1 MTGQEDMILFAFS
14 KFKYVYCCYFYFM
27 VLVYL
32 EISHYSWE
40 VNDKTLY
47 HYQKFKHLTR

>member
-1 MTGQEDMILFAFS
+1 MILFAFS

-32 EISHYSWE
+32 L
-40 VNDKTLY
+40 DKSL
-47 HYQKFKHLTR
+47 FLGS